1 MRHIGAAL
9 LILNA
14 CAPTGDAQDA
24 ATTDA
29 QSAATAD
36 AQSAATIDAQD
47 ATTVEAH
54 DKVRGLISLPQVFGT
69 EPCETFTPIDVT
81 LYANTDSSAVIGR
94 ISVER
99 PWTISPSGGC
109 EGLSVKVHLTG
120 ADSAAELPT
129 LEYSYETPAAVVLQ
143 RKGPW
148 FKIRLAEQSGWIRA
162 TAQNQFFSLEELLA
176 ENLTYV
182 ANADGGGLAAAPG
195 TERSAATNLLSAERH
210 VKVLENRAVGEQ
222 LWLRVAVQSHSVCEG
237 VEEPTTLA
245 EGWVPAH
252 SATGEPTVWFYS
264 RGC

>member
-1 MRHIGAAL
+1 MNAQRVIGAAL
-9 LILNA
+9 VILNA
-14 CAPTGDAQDA
+14 CAPTGEAPDA
-24 ATTDA
+24 ATADT
-29 QSAATAD
+29 QSAATTNAPN
-36 AQSAATIDAQD
+36 
-47 ATTVEAH
+47 ATTLEAH

-69 EPCETFTPIDVT
+69 EPCETFTPTDLT

-94 ISVER
+94 ISVDK
-99 PWTISPSGGC
+99 PWTLSPSGGC

-129 LEYSYETPAAVVLQ
+129 LEYSYEAPAAVVLQ

-148 FKIRLAEQSGWIRA
+148 FKMRLAEQSGWIRA
-162 TAQNQFFSLEELLA
+162 TEQNQFFPLETLLA

-182 ANADGGGLAAAPG
+182 ANANGGGLAAAPG

-210 VKVLENRAVGEQ
+210 VKVLESRAVGEQ

-237 VEEPTTLA
+237 LEEPTTLA

-252 SATGEPTVWFYS
+252 SASGEPTVWFYS